1 MALQRLY
8 ALHRIAGYS
17 PLPYLQSLSS
27 RKLLHTCAPTHNST
41 RSRWDLDNDAISDET
56 TSAHNTENRADV
68 KDDAVRSLESIFDLL
83 DFPGK
88 NSPTTTGSRQSSR
101 EKHLRDKKSVD
112 WSRNTDSD
120 DVSFDDLLSTISQ
133 SDNRDG
139 ERNKKT
145 PKPRFKNYTEK
156 STDGL
161 DDMFMA
167 MDQENFRG
175 PSRRPQHNPPNHSD
189 DPEDPMQEF
198 ERILA
203 DMADNETKAY
213 KQSRPAPLFWDE
225 DAINKEHG
233 STSSFIAD
241 LGPKSLFERGPHA
254 SAFSAGKLQGDENT
268 ISEIAARVQ
277 RISRQAQKTKPH
289 RQIFEGGVNAE
300 SREQSKV
307 DRKLE
312 QNQLSKLTSCRSV
325 VSLSEFVISDL
336 FSRKASATKGL
347 QKARPSA
354 TVFTEVVKM
363 AREYNV
369 PSIALYVYNHC
380 CTHLGLADRLRV
392 LDGAMYSE
400 LLATVWQQQRDISTV
415 LLLIRDIV
423 MMGVSGGRELERQIG
438 MISVDLRKDYN
449 MVDISN
455 HVLALKKKIASGR
468 RINRSPKST
477 DFH

>member
-1 MALQRLY
+1 MYRLASY
-8 ALHRIAGYS
+8 SSLH
-17 PLPYLQSLSS
+17 YLRRLDS
-27 RKLLHTCAPTHNST
+27 RKLLHTCSLAHNSIG
-41 RSRWDLDNDAISDET
+41 SRRDPDRDSIPEGA
-56 TSAHNTENRADV
+56 SAAHSAEDGTNA

-83 DFPGK
+83 DFPEK
-88 NSPTTTGSRQSSR
+88 SSSAMSGSRQPPR
-101 EKHLRDKKSVD
+101 ERNSRDKKNVN
-112 WSRNTDSD
+112 WSRNADSE

-133 SDNRDG
+133 SGSRDG
-139 ERNKKT
+139 ERNKQT
-145 PKPRFKNYTEK
+145 PKARFDSYIEK
-156 STDGL
+156 SNDGL
-161 DDMFMA
+161 DDMFLS
-167 MDQENFRG
+167 MDEESFRG
-175 PSRRPQHNPPNHSD
+175 SSGKRQRIPPSHNA

-233 STSSFIAD
+233 GTSSFIAD
-241 LGPKSLFERGPHA
+241 LGPKSLFERGPRA

-277 RISRQAQKTKPH
+277 RISRKAQKSKDQ
-289 RQIFEGGVNAE
+289 RQSLEGGVNAE
-300 SREQSKV
+300 SREQSKA

-312 QNQLSKLTSCRSV
+312 RNQLSKLTSCRSV
-325 VSLSEFVISDL
+325 VTLSEFVINDL

-354 TVFTEVVKM
+354 AVYTEVVKI
-363 AREYNV
+363 AREYNA

-380 CTHLGLADRLRV
+380 CTRLGLADRLRV

-449 MVDISN
+449 MEDIAN

-468 RINRSPKST
+468 RINKAPKAT